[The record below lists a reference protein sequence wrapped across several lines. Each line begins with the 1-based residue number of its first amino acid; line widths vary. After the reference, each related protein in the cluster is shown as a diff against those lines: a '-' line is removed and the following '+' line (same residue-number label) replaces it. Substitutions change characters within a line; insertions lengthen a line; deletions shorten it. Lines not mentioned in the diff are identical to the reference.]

1 MKENPIKSFYTD
13 RQCHKVR
20 TNENLNETRINIE
33 IWRKN
38 IFLKKTFKNLAGRGL
53 MRAKKTARSF
63 GLENFSRIFISLF
76 ASAAIKEELSTNDE
90 ANQSLLFFLEIK
102 TNVNSKSFEH
112 FKIPQKRL

>member
-1 MKENPIKSFYTD
+1 MKDNPIKSFYTD

-76 ASAAIKEELSTNDE
+76 ASAAIKEELSTNDK
-90 ANQSLLFFLEIK
+90 ANQSFLFFFRNQNQCELEK
-102 TNVNSKSFEH
+102 F
-112 FKIPQKRL
+112 

>member
-90 ANQSLLFFLEIK
+90 ANQSLLFFFRNQNQCELEK
-102 TNVNSKSFEH
+102 F
-112 FKIPQKRL
+112 

>member
-63 GLENFSRIFISLF
+63 GLEILSRIFIGLF
-76 ASAAIKEELSTNDE
+76 ALAAIKEELSTNDE
-90 ANQSLLFFLEIK
+90 ANQSLLFLFRNQNQCELEK
-102 TNVNSKSFEH
+102 F
-112 FKIPQKRL
+112 